1 MGNRKSFKNHL
12 TKGTGNGN
20 HAFAFRNITINGV
33 YKNFLL
39 VEFGDLTH
47 KKRFN
52 LYKTNARN
60 ERLTDRLF

>member
-12 TKGTGNGN
+12 TKGMGNGN

-39 VEFGDLTH
+39 VEFGDLTYIIAG
-47 KKRFN
+47 FN
-52 LYKTNARN
+52 LFGDLDPQEAVQSV
-60 ERLTDRLF
+60 